1 MKDGDGLGL
10 AVAAVLGAGC
20 CLALPLLVALAAGA
34 ALYLV
39 AGLLVGVAA
48 LAVVI
53 VVVARARR
61 RRRTALAVAGSVA
74 IVAALV
80 AAASVLTRTNSRH
93 APGEGEATPT
103 QRASADSGVAP
114 DASGETATGF
124 MLQTVD
130 GGVFSLVDQRGKVV
144 VVEFLAPGCPECA
157 VDVAGLGKTAVEKKG
172 DVAVLIADVSGVDD
186 PRQLRDYY
194 RGQLGA
200 PDALVIAPDRQ
211 FTVAQ
216 SFGIVSLG
224 ETVVIGPD
232 GRVSWKG
239 RWSGDHGRLL
249 DEIAR
254 ASPS

>member
-1 MKDGDGLGL
+1 MGKRRR
-10 AVAAVLGAGC
+10 AEEQAAQ
-20 CLALPLLVALAAGA
+20 
-34 ALYLV
+34 
-39 AGLLVGVAA
+39 
-48 LAVVI
+48 
-53 VVVARARR
+53 RR
-61 RRRTALAVAGSVA
+61 RRRTALAVGGSVA
-74 IVAALV
+74 LAAGLV
-80 AAASVLTRTNSRH
+80 AAVFVLTKTESR
-93 APGEGEATPT
+93 PVSLETEATPT

-114 DASGETATGF
+114 AASGEAATDF

-130 GGVFSLVDQRGKVV
+130 GGVFSLADQRGKVV

-157 VDVAGLGKTAVEKKG
+157 VDVAGLGRTAVEKKG
-172 DVAVLIADVSGVDD
+172 DVAVLIADVSGLDD

-200 PDALVIAPDRQ
+200 PEALVIAPDRQ

-224 ETVVIGPD
+224 ETVVIGPE